1 MREWI
6 EFHKLVGVKHFYLYN
21 NLSTDNFKELLAP
34 YIKNN
39 EVELFDWPF
48 ERARG
53 SWDTVVQCN
62 AYNDALHRTQGVAK
76 WVAFIDLDEFLFPVV
91 VDNLATFLNDYED
104 YGGLCVNWVM
114 FGTSNVEAIPENG
127 LMIEYLSMAGDLDH
141 KHNHH
146 VKSIVRPDRTEKF
159 GNPHFATYKK
169 GFFQVNSD
177 KLQFE
182 GPLSPYTTQSKVRI
196 NHYYTRDIKWL
207 LEKKMPDTISFLAE
221 NHEYTKQ
228 LEAIEWCLAAAKYF
242 SVRKDEAILK
252 YLEDLKRIMA
262 VS

>member
-1 MREWI
+1 M
-6 EFHKLVGVKHFYLYN
+6 
-21 NLSTDNFKELLAP
+21 
-34 YIKNN
+34 
-39 EVELFDWPF
+39 
-48 ERARG
+48 
-53 SWDTVVQCN
+53 
-62 AYNDALHRTQGVAK
+62 HRTQGVAK
-76 WVAFIDLDEFLFPVV
+76 WVAFIDLDEFLLPVV

-104 YGGLCVNWVM
+104 YGGLCVNTVM

-196 NHYYTRDIKWL
+196 NHYYTRDINGYW
-207 LEKKMPDTISFLAE
+207 KKSCRILFHFSRRFMNILSNLR
-221 NHEYTKQ
+221 
-228 LEAIEWCLAAAKYF
+228 AIE
-242 SVRKDEAILK
+242 
-252 YLEDLKRIMA
+252 
-262 VS
+262 